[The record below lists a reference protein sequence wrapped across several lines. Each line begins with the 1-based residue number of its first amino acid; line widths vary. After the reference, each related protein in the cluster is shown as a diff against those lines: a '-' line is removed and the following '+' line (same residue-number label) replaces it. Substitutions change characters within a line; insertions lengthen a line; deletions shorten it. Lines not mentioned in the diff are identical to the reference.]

1 MKFTLS
7 VKQGDKFLTVGNVKL
22 NKSGRS
28 YQVTLFADK
37 TSLLTRSECGRFIN
51 CLMTQDT
58 RPSFGGAGTT
68 QQAQA
73 VGVADWLPDN
83 NSLKTD
89 LPF

>member
-51 CLMTQDT
+51 CLMTEDK
-58 RPSFGGAGTT
+58 RSESGTP
-68 QQAQA
+68 QSQAITPA
-73 VGVADWLPDN
+73 NWLPDN